1 MNTTERLLRIFA
13 YGDYLR
19 MDTDQ
24 LEDLFIEVN
33 RHLSKHQS
41 FEAFRRVTLER
52 FNIVNEVES
61 ITLDQIK
68 AMLND

>member
-33 RHLSKHQS
+33 RHLTKHQS
-41 FEAFRRVTLER
+41 FESFRRVTLER
-52 FNIVNEVES
+52 FNQINEVEKV
-61 ITLDQIK
+61 TLAQIK
-68 AMLND
+68 EMLNH